1 MIQRP
6 TRDPPET
13 HQRPHRDPPETHQR
27 PHSDSGSSLSI
38 DVISHL
44 CSAAPAINSPCGRE
58 GRFPEVKAL
67 LFLRGEVP
75 EGPRGHGVT
84 SPGDISSRGQSA
96 QDAHQQLSV
105 NQQLEIG

>member
-1 MIQRP
+1 MSAVDTVRWGGQKTGEHAQGLENMTY
-6 TRDPPET
+6 TR
-13 HQRPHRDPPETHQR
+13 
-27 PHSDSGSSLSI
+27 
-38 DVISHL
+38 
-44 CSAAPAINSPCGRE
+44 CRE